1 MTRHR
6 KFVAACIL
14 GFLASSLQGAP
25 QAAEL
30 IILTNQGA
38 TPGVI
43 ELGNAFS
50 RTTGHKVSV
59 IPDDGLAGGAAVAD
73 PRSPALNQRFDSG
86 PADLITATPEQ
97 IEQLAKQGK
106 IVCPAPP
113 CHS

>member
-1 MTRHR
+1 MARHR

-14 GFLASSLQGAP
+14 GFLASSPQGAP

-43 ELGNAFS
+43 ELANAFS
-50 RTTGHKVSV
+50 RATRHKVTV
-59 IPDDGLAGGAAVAD
+59 VQDGGLAGGAAVAD
-73 PRSPALNQRFDSG
+73 PLSPALNQRLDSG
-86 PADLITATPEQ
+86 PGDLITANPEQ